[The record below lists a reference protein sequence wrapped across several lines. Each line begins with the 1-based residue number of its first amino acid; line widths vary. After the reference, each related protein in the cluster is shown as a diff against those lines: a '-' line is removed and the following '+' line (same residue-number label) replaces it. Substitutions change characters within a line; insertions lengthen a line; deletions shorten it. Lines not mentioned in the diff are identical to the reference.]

1 MEFHRRNDPIWSEKW
16 EVSYIRCM
24 KILIGFITLCFTITA
39 IVFITSR
46 EPGTSINE
54 SGDVQTKSG
63 IITVSASHDENFDP
77 TEIVYTVFFKK
88 RAPSKTA
95 LTEAL
100 KTATRKLVEFSST
113 LDIPRDSISANN
125 FSLEKAWKWVSN
137 RNVPD
142 GYEVS
147 QSFRVVLSH
156 PENSTEFIEGIANI
170 GDLEIEN
177 SYSQLSSYK
186 EKRNAIYETAIK
198 DAKEKATAIARASG
212 RSIGRVLFVADGSA
226 PSNYYAVND
235 EYASMGSGGMLM
247 NAKMGTQRAIINQ
260 KINIGVSVTM
270 KFEIK

>member
-1 MEFHRRNDPIWSEKW
+1 
-16 EVSYIRCM
+16 M

-63 IITVSASHDENFDP
+63 IITVSALHDENFDP
-77 TEIVYTVFFKK
+77 TEIVYMVSFKK
-88 RAPSKTA
+88 RDQSKTA
-95 LTEAL
+95 LTESL
-100 KTATRKLVEFSST
+100 KIATGKLVEFSST
-113 LDIPRDSISANN
+113 LNISKDSISANN
-125 FSLEKAWKWVSN
+125 FSLEKAWKWVNN

-142 GYEVS
+142 GFEIS

-156 PENSTEFIEGIANI
+156 PEKSTEFIEGIANI
-170 GDLEIEN
+170 GDLEIQN

-198 DAKEKATAIARASG
+198 DAKEKASAIAKASG
-212 RSIGRVLFVADGSA
+212 RSVGRVLFIADESA
-226 PSNYYAVND
+226 PSSYYVAND
-235 EYASMGSGGMLM
+235 EYASMGRGAMLM
-247 NAKMGTQRAIINQ
+247 NAKMEAPRAIINQ